1 MVMLHRCNIVLRKA
15 RESDP
20 GNTILRVPC
29 DNSTVRRVLEAPE
42 LRNRMTR
49 MIANSSVPMATAL
62 RALTPRERVADGVIH
77 VIGIAAGLVGAA
89 ILVIGAATRGGPREL
104 AAVATYSGGLLA
116 MLGCSAAYQILRS
129 SRRRELLRC
138 FDHTAIFLMIAG
150 TYTPFTLL
158 RTRPV
163 WDVALTAL
171 VWSIAA
177 AGIALRLIR
186 PQTFDRVSI
195 AFYLALGWAG
205 LVAVAPLVPFLQVST
220 LVLLGA
226 GGLLYTAGVVF
237 HLWERLPFQNAIWH
251 GFVLVAAAVHY
262 AAVLEEIVVSSA
274 IG

>member
-1 MVMLHRCNIVLRKA
+1 
-15 RESDP
+15 
-20 GNTILRVPC
+20 
-29 DNSTVRRVLEAPE
+29 
-42 LRNRMTR
+42 
-49 MIANSSVPMATAL
+49 MIANSAVPMATAL
-62 RALTPRERVADGVIH
+62 RALTRYERVADGVIH
-77 VIGIAAGLVGAA
+77 MIGIAAGLIGAA
-89 ILVIGAATRGGPREL
+89 ILVISAATRGSPREL
-104 AAVATYSGGLLA
+104 AALATYSGGLLA

-129 SRRRELLRC
+129 SKRRELLRC

-163 WDVALTAL
+163 WDVALTAV

-177 AGIALRLIR
+177 TGIALRLLR
-186 PQTFDRVSI
+186 PQVFDRVSI

-205 LVAVAPLVPFLQVST
+205 LAAVAPLVPFVQVST

-251 GFVLVAAAVHY
+251 AFVLVAAGAHY
-262 AAVLEEIVVSSA
+262 AAVLEEIVVA
-274 IG
+274 PVVG